1 MKGQSLFRTIGCAFF
16 LSAVLLSFCSCS
28 QPCHPSDY
36 DNSLVSCQ
44 AGSGKVIFHY
54 RNLTTN
60 RSSTAE
66 VREKDVSAS
75 SQVMPVSSFG
85 DYFLVYGRQDTLIA
99 DGKQLAVYPL
109 HHARCSAIGEDNSEI
124 YCYAYEDSRTSLLAY
139 DKKKHTSAPI
149 AVLADTPD
157 LIENKGWWES
167 QKQCFCFTFADS
179 SGTWI
184 AAVSPGG
191 RFSKRL
197 LSPQK
202 MNEILKAAHSGNF
215 LILYKGY
222 DCDSRLDSF
231 HPELLYYDTDSSK
244 LAQRRPAAPV
254 PKDSHATACFEVSG
268 QTILCFFDS
277 GKIRVFEWNGN
288 QFLSKGFFSLP
299 ADDTTGKGTFR
310 LKGNRLFSFDQDQ
323 VGSIILTAGS
333 VPKASE

>member
-16 LSAVLLSFCSCS
+16 LSAVLLSLCSCS

-157 LIENKGWWES
+157 LIENKGMVGKPE
-167 QKQCFCFTFADS
+167 
-179 SGTWI
+179 
-184 AAVSPGG
+184 AV
-191 RFSKRL
+191 F
-197 LSPQK
+197 
-202 MNEILKAAHSGNF
+202 
-215 LILYKGY
+215 
-222 DCDSRLDSF
+222 
-231 HPELLYYDTDSSK
+231 LLYVCRFLRDLDCRCIAGWSIFQT
-244 LAQRRPAAPV
+244 AAFPA
-254 PKDSHATACFEVSG
+254 KDE
-268 QTILCFFDS
+268 
-277 GKIRVFEWNGN
+277 
-288 QFLSKGFFSLP
+288 
-299 ADDTTGKGTFR
+299 
-310 LKGNRLFSFDQDQ
+310 
-323 VGSIILTAGS
+323 
-333 VPKASE
+333 